1 VISDLFQEAGL
12 TDISEVEIA
21 GKMNCKTTDV
31 YWNLMT
37 DVAAPVVAA
46 LSKAD
51 EATKATI
58 KAEVYDLLNRKYA
71 DGNVVIDSGAIVI
84 YAEKWS

>member
-1 VISDLFQEAGL
+1 
-12 TDISEVEIA
+12 
-21 GKMNCKTTDV
+21 
-31 YWNLMT
+31 MT

-51 EATKATI
+51 EATKAKI
-58 KAEVYDLLNRKYA
+58 KAEVYDLLDQKYP

-84 YAEKWS
+84 YAEK